1 MDLYKD
7 MVAHSGRHAITCYL
21 GENEATIYEDGGIE
35 APKSSI
41 EEINELKNIIKKII
55 AGNNKTSFTV
65 DEFCLLLKENDIR
78 LSSCSG
84 KATIH
89 INKDFLNIDNES
101 SNIKGNNSETT
112 KE

>member
-41 EEINELKNIIKKII
+41 EEINELKNIIKKIVKE
-55 AGNNKTSFTV
+55 NNKTAFTV
-65 DEFCLLLKENDIR
+65 DEFCLLLKENDVR
-78 LSSCSG
+78 LGARFGIAKMC
-84 KATIH
+84 
-89 INKDFLNIDNES
+89 
-101 SNIKGNNSETT
+101 IKEDLL
-112 KE
+112 EH